1 MGALPSLEKA
11 HREKADSFLFRE
23 KESAFSLI
31 EEKGAKPGK
40 AMTGPR
46 PGQMAKA
53 GPAMPNLACPAPAKP
68 GQED

>member
-31 EEKGAKPGK
+31 EEKEWLGLAWLGLAWLGLAWPGL
-40 AMTGPR
+40 AWLGLTR
-46 PGQMAKA
+46 P
-53 GPAMPNLACPAPAKP
+53 PSL
-68 GQED
+68 